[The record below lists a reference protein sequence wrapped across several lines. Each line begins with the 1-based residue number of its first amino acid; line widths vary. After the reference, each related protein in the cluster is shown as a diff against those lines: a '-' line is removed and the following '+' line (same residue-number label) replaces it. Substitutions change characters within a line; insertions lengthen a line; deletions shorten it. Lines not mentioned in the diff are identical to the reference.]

1 MKIKKFKDI
10 LAWKK
15 ARELNKMIY
24 TITQKKS
31 FSKDYTMIDQI
42 RRASISIASNIA
54 EGFGRQ
60 TDKEF
65 IQFLYIAKGS
75 ISEVQSQLYLSL
87 DLGYIGKDEFKTV
100 FDSSIECEKII
111 NGFITYL
118 KRTNNPN
125 D

>member
-1 MKIKKFKDI
+1 VKIKRFEDI
-10 LAWKK
+10 LAWQK

-75 ISEVQSQLYLSL
+75 ISEVQCQLYLSL
-87 DLGYIGKDEFKTV
+87 DLGYIDKDEFKTV
-100 FDSSIECEKII
+100 FDSIECEKII
-111 NGFITYL
+111 NGFI
-118 KRTNNPN
+118 
-125 D
+125 